1 MQAVFLKNCVF
12 RPGNADL
19 RSNFTPQH
27 GQNRLERPVSEP
39 FFGPVA
45 DGHFSSEKKYGI
57 FLFFWLT
64 LHSMHHIICN
74 VKYANRL
81 NL

>member
-39 FFGPVA
+39 FFGPVP
-45 DGHFSSEKKYGI
+45 DGHFPPKKNME
-57 FLFFWLT
+57 FF
-64 LHSMHHIICN
+64 
-74 VKYANRL
+74 RFFG
-81 NL
+81 